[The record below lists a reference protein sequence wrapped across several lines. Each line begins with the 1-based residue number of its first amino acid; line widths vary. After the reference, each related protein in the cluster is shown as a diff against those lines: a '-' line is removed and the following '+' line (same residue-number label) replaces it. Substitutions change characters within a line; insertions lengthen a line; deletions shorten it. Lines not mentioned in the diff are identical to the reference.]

1 MSTKKPPAVICDV
14 DGSLV
19 DVRSVRHHVL
29 GPKKDFDAFH
39 SEALDC
45 PPIAET
51 IENCIS
57 WHTCG
62 LNILVVTARKYRWE
76 SGTIAWL
83 NQHLP
88 VPYEGPFMRGD
99 DDNRPDYEIKREIFA
114 QLDERF
120 EIRHAIDDNPKVIAL
135 WEELG
140 LTVTTVPGW
149 DDAVS
154 AAYVELANR
163 EGN

>member
-1 MSTKKPPAVICDV
+1 MKKPPAIIVDV
-14 DGSLV
+14 DGTLV
-19 DVRSVRHHVL
+19 DVRSTRRHVL
-29 GPKKDFDAFH
+29 GPKKDFEAFH
-39 SEALDC
+39 SEAINC
-45 PPIAET
+45 PPIERT
-51 IENCIS
+51 IEDCIG
-57 WHTCG
+57 WHDLG
-62 LNILVVTARKYRWE
+62 HQILVVTARKYRWFTDTE
-76 SGTIAWL
+76 NWL
-83 NQHLP
+83 IEHLP

-99 DDNRPDYEIKREIFA
+99 DDNRPDYEIKREIFG

-120 EIRHAIDDNPKVIAL
+120 EICHAIDDNPKVIAL

>member
-1 MSTKKPPAVICDV
+1 MKKPPAIIVDV
-14 DGSLV
+14 DGTLV
-19 DVRSVRHHVL
+19 DVRSTRRHVL

-39 SEALDC
+39 SEAINC
-45 PPIAET
+45 PPIPEVV
-51 IENCIS
+51 EMCID
-57 WHTCG
+57 WHERG
-62 LNILVVTARKYRWE
+62 HGILVVTARKYRWFTDTE
-76 SGTIAWL
+76 NWL
-83 NQHLP
+83 IEHLP

-99 DDNRPDYEIKREIFA
+99 DDNRPDYEIKREIFGLLA
-114 QLDERF
+114 NRF
-120 EIRHAIDDNPKVIAL
+120 EICHAIDDNPKVIAL

-140 LTVTTVPGW
+140 LNVHVVPGW